1 MIVNNRILYLSRL
14 KALACIG
21 VIILHVFSS
30 SGKFAVSQNQM
41 TLLLSVK
48 NCMSWAVPCF
58 VMASGALLLDRKR
71 TLTPKKLFGKYI
83 FRMVITLVV
92 FSLLFSVF
100 DTFTTAKRSV
110 GETVKDTLSDIFLG
124 TGWPH
129 MWYLYLMI
137 AVYLMLPIYKIISTN
152 AEPKDLNLLAVY
164 GIGLSVL
171 PFIETITGKKLP
183 FYICVFTIYPLYL
196 FLGHVLHTGAIR
208 LPKNASGL
216 MFLISLGIVAML
228 TVYSCN
234 AVSESPETAGKI
246 NALLTVY
253 SFPVYIAAAVG
264 AYGYFRKT
272 KNKPIAAAVGAYGYF
287 RKTKNKPVPVLD
299 SIAAELDSCS
309 FGIYLI
315 HMAVLKFIY
324 AVLKFNPFN
333 NGGTIAVIGVCIV
346 TLAVSYV
353 ITKLLKFVP
362 YVKTII

>member
-1 MIVNNRILYLSRL
+1 MTYGNAVTTGNRIML
-14 KALACIG
+14 I
-21 VIILHVFSS
+21 
-30 SGKFAVSQNQM
+30 
-41 TLLLSVK
+41 SVR
-48 NCMSWAVPCF
+48 NAMMWAVPCF

-71 TLTPKKLFGKYI
+71 TLTPKKLFGKYL
-83 FRMVITLVV
+83 FRMLIALIAFSAL
-92 FSLLFSVF
+92 FSLF
-100 DTFTTAKRSV
+100 DCVLINHTSPSAF
-110 GETVKDTLSDIFLG
+110 VKDMLSDIFLG
-124 TGWPH
+124 TGWEH
-129 MWYLYLMI
+129 MWYIYLMI
-137 AVYLMLPIYKIISTN
+137 AIYLMLPIYKIISAN
-152 AEPKDLNLLAVY
+152 AEPKDLKYLLAVY
-164 GIGLSVL
+164 IVGLSVL
-171 PFIETITGKKLP
+171 PFIETISGKKLP

-272 KNKPIAAAVGAYGYF
+272 KNKP
-287 RKTKNKPVPVLD
+287 VPVLD

>member
-1 MIVNNRILYLSRL
+1 MVKDRVLYLSRI
-14 KALACIG
+14 KALACIA
-21 VIILHVFSS
+21 VVILHTFYTANNYSPTVGAQS
-30 SGKFAVSQNQM
+30 VM
-41 TLLLSVK
+41 LSVR
-48 NCMSWAVPCF
+48 NAMMWAVPCF

-100 DTFTTAKRSV
+100 DTFTTAKRSA
-110 GETVKDTLSDIFLG
+110 GETLKDTLSDIFLG

-137 AVYLMLPIYKIISTN
+137 AVYLMLPIYKIISAN
-152 AEPKDLNLLAVY
+152 AEPKDLKYLLAVY

-272 KNKPIAAAVGAYGYF
+272 
-287 RKTKNKPVPVLD
+287 RNKPVPVLD

>member
-1 MIVNNRILYLSRL
+1 MTYGNAVTTGNRIML
-14 KALACIG
+14 I
-21 VIILHVFSS
+21 
-30 SGKFAVSQNQM
+30 
-41 TLLLSVK
+41 SVR
-48 NCMSWAVPCF
+48 NAMMWAVPCF

-71 TLTPKKLFGKYI
+71 TLTPKKLFGKYL
-83 FRMVITLVV
+83 FRMLIALIAFSAL
-92 FSLLFSVF
+92 FSLF
-100 DTFTTAKRSV
+100 DCVLINHTSPSAF
-110 GETVKDTLSDIFLG
+110 VKDMLSDIFLG
-124 TGWPH
+124 TGWEH
-129 MWYLYLMI
+129 MWYIYLMI
-137 AVYLMLPIYKIISTN
+137 AIYLMLPIYKIISAN
-152 AEPKDLNLLAVY
+152 AEPKDLKYLLAVY
-164 GIGLSVL
+164 IVGLSVL
-171 PFIETITGKKLP
+171 PFIETISGKKLP

-196 FLGHVLHTGAIR
+196 FLGHVLHTGVIR

-216 MFLISLGIVAML
+216 MLLISIGIAIML
-228 TVYSCN
+228 TAYAITPN
-234 AVSESPETAGKI
+234 PGAEETIFKI
-246 NALLTVY
+246 KTLLNIY
-253 SFPVYIAAAVG
+253 SFPVY
-264 AYGYFRKT
+264 
-272 KNKPIAAAVGAYGYF
+272 IAAAVGAYGYF